1 VRFDCD
7 TLAVAASFYPDR
19 VVLELPQGP
28 MTLLQ
33 TESASGV
40 RYSSAKATF
49 WNKGRDATLTIAGR
63 TETCRERREPWQE
76 ATDRGVEFR
85 AVGQEPGWFLEITG
99 ARLRFVYDY
108 AEHELNARAPA
119 PVVTDGVTTYDAVSG
134 KHLLSV
140 RVEKRPCNDV
150 MSGELFP
157 ETVTVTLD
165 KRTVHGC
172 GRKLGAK

>member
-63 TETCRERREPWQE
+63 TETCRGRPIAAWSSVPS
-76 ATDRGVEFR
+76 DRSRGGSWR
-85 AVGQEPGWFLEITG
+85 SQEPG
-99 ARLRFVYDY
+99 Y
-108 AEHELNARAPA
+108 ASCM
-119 PVVTDGVTTYDAVSG
+119 TTPST
-134 KHLLSV
+134 S
-140 RVEKRPCNDV
+140 
-150 MSGELFP
+150 
-157 ETVTVTLD
+157 
-165 KRTVHGC
+165 
-172 GRKLGAK
+172 